1 MSIECALHDNPIITH
16 PEGAGTIATCNSPG
30 PGTFRYNAQVVIRRH
45 LHLCIALLLPLMVM
59 RSLLPVGFMPVADGG
74 QIRMVLCS
82 AGLQLPGSDH
92 DSGDRPLPG
101 SGGDCLF
108 AHASTTAPPPVVFA
122 APAPVPAAVDVVAA
136 ASLPRTADTLLRAQ
150 SARGP
155 PALIL

>member
-1 MSIECALHDNPIITH
+1 
-16 PEGAGTIATCNSPG
+16 
-30 PGTFRYNAQVVIRRH
+30 VVIRRH
-45 LHLCIALLLPLMVM
+45 LHLFIALLLPLMVM
-59 RSLLPVGFMPVADGG
+59 RSLLPAGFMPVAENG

-82 AGLQLPGSDH
+82 AGLQLPAGDH
-92 DSGDRPLPG
+92 DSGDHRLPG

-122 APAPVPAAVDVVAA
+122 APAPVPATVDVVAA
-136 ASLPRTADTLLRAQ
+136 ASLPRTADTLLRSQ